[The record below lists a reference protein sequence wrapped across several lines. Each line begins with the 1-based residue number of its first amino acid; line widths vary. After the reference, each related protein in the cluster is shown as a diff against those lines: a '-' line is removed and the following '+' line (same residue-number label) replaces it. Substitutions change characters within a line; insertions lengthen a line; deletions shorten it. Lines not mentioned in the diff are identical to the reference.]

1 MRGQGLK
8 ISCCAVLVGGLVL
21 ASPARAEQQ
30 DTQLWLYFN
39 TVVPLAKS
47 ANATLEL
54 SPRFREGGD
63 QFLTRGTVEFKLS
76 PGVSLGGGAAYAE
89 NHGGA
94 DEFRPHQQMTLTAG
108 PLAFRTRVEER
119 FFTGADRMQ
128 LRLRQRVQLVEPV
141 ARDTRLSLAGEVF
154 YIARPENRTSDA
166 RVESWRGSAALQHRF
181 SKHVEGT
188 LGYLLL
194 YAPRAGKP
202 DKLSH
207 VPQINLTARL

>member
-1 MRGQGLK
+1 MRQTTAICLALAA
-8 ISCCAVLVGGLVL
+8 AV
-21 ASPARAEQQ
+21 AAFPACAEQQ

-39 TVVPLAKS
+39 TVVPVATN
-47 ANATLEL
+47 ANATFEL

-63 QFLTRGTVEFKLS
+63 QFLTRGTVDFKVA
-76 PGVSLGGGAAYAE
+76 PGLSLGGGTAYGE

-94 DEFRPHQQMTLTAG
+94 DEFRTHQQLTLTAG

-128 LRLRQRVQLVEPV
+128 LRLRQRIQLTEPV

-166 RVESWRGSAALQHRF
+166 RVESWRGSASLQHRF

-207 VPQINLTARL
+207 VPQLTLTARL